1 MNLAKIEQIK
11 DLNTFLLDKN
21 TIFEE
26 VYYSEEYFG
35 NYRASYSVNK
45 IIFIL
50 EKERG
55 QWSIS
60 ISKNGK
66 DDFELKILMAL
77 ITYNEK
83 YLTDVISIGQI
94 TNFLDKYWEQVN
106 FLFAKEYVLETIEKL
121 ISLRK
126 KSIRLSMR
134 WLFD

>member
-1 MNLAKIEQIK
+1 M
-11 DLNTFLLDKN
+11 
-21 TIFEE
+21 
-26 VYYSEEYFG
+26 
-35 NYRASYSVNK
+35 
-45 IIFIL
+45 